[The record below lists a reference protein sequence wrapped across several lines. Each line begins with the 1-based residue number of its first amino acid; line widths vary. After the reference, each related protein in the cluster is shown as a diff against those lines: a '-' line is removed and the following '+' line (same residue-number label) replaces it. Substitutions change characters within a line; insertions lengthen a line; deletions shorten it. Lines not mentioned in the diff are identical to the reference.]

1 VNALNRVGVIAVFV
15 SAILLLSIGSFMLN
29 PSSEP
34 ESFYVG
40 VTYCGESAEEA
51 KLLIDR
57 VKNYTN
63 LFVLQS
69 GSLQEFPDEINEIC
83 DYAVSSDMYFIVYFG
98 IDRWWFLSNWLETCE
113 GRWGD
118 RFLGVYYGDEL
129 GGKMIDYEARLWDN
143 ATSSSFLK
151 YHDGKI
157 QGHIDE
163 NTTIT
168 YWPNGKIELI
178 ISESYE
184 SQYNDE
190 VDSYNTIID
199 YYPNGTIIAKVENP
213 VNYTNSEN
221 NNVTLHDGW
230 VVVNVGDTPMY
241 TILENYNATYTY
253 EELWNARPFQTYD
266 ETAEGFIEYQHQN
279 LVKGPKNE
287 TIIPAFIADYAL
299 YWFDYKAGYDVVL
312 GSFGWNHTLTQDIAL
327 VRGAAE
333 MQNKKWGAIITW
345 KYNHPPYLDSGE
357 AIYDQMRTAYEV
369 GAEYVVIFNYAEDME
384 GPYGTLQ
391 DEHFMALERFWNEV
405 VQSPEVEQGSV
416 EAEAVLVLPENYG
429 WGMRNPEDK
438 IWGIWGPDEKSQ
450 QIWELSRNL
459 LEQYGLGLDIIY
471 DDPEFPVEGK
481 YVQTIYWNQT
491 N

>member
-1 VNALNRVGVIAVFV
+1 VLVLNKIRVIFAVFI
-15 SAILLLSIGSFMLN
+15 SSILLLTVVGSNLLN
-29 PSSEP
+29 PTYDP

-69 GSLQEFPDEINEIC
+69 GMLQEFPDEINEIC
-83 DYAVSSDMYFIVYFG
+83 DYAVSSGMYFIVYFG
-98 IDRWWFLSNWLETCE
+98 TDRWWFLRNWLETCE

-118 RFLGVYYGDEL
+118 RFLGIYYGDEL
-129 GGKMIDYEARLWDN
+129 GGKMIDHEARLWDS

-151 YHDGKI
+151 YHDSRI
-157 QGHIDE
+157 QGRIDE

-168 YWPNGKIELI
+168 YWHNGRIELF
-178 ISESYE
+178 ISETY
-184 SQYNDE
+184 Y
-190 VDSYNTIID
+190 TKID
-199 YYPNGTIIAKVENP
+199 YYPNGTIIAQIRDDSNLSTIVEN
-213 VNYTNSEN
+213 S
-221 NNVTLHDGW
+221 D
-230 VVVNVGDTPMY
+230 D
-241 TILENYNATYTY
+241 TYTY
-253 EELWNARPFQTYD
+253 EESNGIIIYSNSDGFNAYTIVENYNVTYTYDELWDARPFQTYD
-266 ETAEGFIEYQHQN
+266 ETAEGFIEYQHQI
-279 LVKGPKNE
+279 LVKGPKE
-287 TIIPAFIADYAL
+287 EPVITALIADYAL

-312 GSFGWNHTLTQDIAL
+312 ANFGWNHTLTQDIVL

-333 MQNKKWGAIITW
+333 MQNKEWGAIITW

-357 AIYDQMRTAYEV
+357 AIHDQMRTAYEA

-391 DEHFMALERFWNEV
+391 EEHFMALERFWNEV

-429 WGMRNPEDK
+429 WGMRNLDDK
-438 IWGIWGPDEKSQ
+438 IWGLWGPDEKSQ
-450 QIWELSRNL
+450 QIWDLSRNL